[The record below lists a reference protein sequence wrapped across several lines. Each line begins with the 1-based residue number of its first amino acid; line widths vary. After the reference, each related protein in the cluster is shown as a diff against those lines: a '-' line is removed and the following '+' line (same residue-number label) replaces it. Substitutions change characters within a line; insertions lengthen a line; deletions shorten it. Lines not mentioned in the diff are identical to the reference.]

1 MALLVPNKSQ
11 FNYVTGN
18 VLTTAPTGAFGTS
31 VVPGTSNAYSAYVE
45 ILSDAN
51 VTRDCYGIMICL
63 NNASTSTASRN
74 IIVTI
79 GIDTAG
85 GTSYVDLIPHLLAA
99 SAAGF
104 TTQSHAG
111 HWYYF
116 PIYIPAGS
124 AIAAKAAVN
133 NAGAGSL
140 RVACWLFGAPS
151 SKETLIYGHG
161 VEAIGVTTA
170 SSSGTAV
177 TPGNATEGS
186 WTSLGTTSKPCFAW
200 QQGFGIANG
209 TMTALVYNGDIS
221 YGNGTN
227 QIMIDQDR
235 VIGTTGAEAVSAQ
248 LRPAQ
253 ICNVPVGGAIYGRLS
268 CSSAPDTG
276 ISMAAYGV
284 Y

>member
-1 MALLVPNKSQ
+1 MSLLVPKKSQ

-18 VLTTAPTGAFGTS
+18 VLTTVPISAFGTS
-31 VVPGTSNAYSAYVE
+31 VVPGPSNAYSSYVE

-51 VTRDCYGIMICL
+51 VTRDCYAIMICL
-63 NNASTSTASRN
+63 NNGSTSTAARD

-99 SAAGF
+99 SAAPF
-104 TTQSHAG
+104 VNQSHSG

-133 NAGAGSL
+133 NAGSGSL
-140 RVACWLFGAPS
+140 RVACWLYGAPS

-161 VEAIGVTTA
+161 VEAIGITTA

-177 TPGNATEGS
+177 TPGNTAEGS

-200 QQGFGIANG
+200 QQGFGISNAS
-209 TMTALVYNGDIS
+209 MSALVYSTDLAYGD
-221 YGNGTN
+221 GTN

-235 VIGTTGAEAVSAQ
+235 LIGTTGAEAVSAQ

-253 ICNVPVGGAIYGRLS
+253 ICNVPVGGAIYGRIACNS
-268 CSSAPDTG
+268 TANSG